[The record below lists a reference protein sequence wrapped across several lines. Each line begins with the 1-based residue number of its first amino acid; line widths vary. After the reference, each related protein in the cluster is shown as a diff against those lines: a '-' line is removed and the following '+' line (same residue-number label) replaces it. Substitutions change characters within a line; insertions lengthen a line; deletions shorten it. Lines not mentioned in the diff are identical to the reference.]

1 MSHCP
6 ATEGLT
12 RYFERSA
19 KALNE
24 AIPYNSA
31 PVMLNLAQTPKWCEC
46 GGVKSQAR

>member
-1 MSHCP
+1 MSHRS
-6 ATEGLT
+6 ATSSLK

-31 PVMLNLAQTPKWCEC
+31 PVITIKNMTLPKPNN
-46 GGVKSQAR
+46 AA